1 MTEESY
7 EPVTFFDD
15 QMIITNETCV
25 LDSIASK
32 YERTVPKIISKVNI
46 LF

>member
-15 QMIITNETCV
+15 QMILTSDTCV
-25 LDSIASK
+25 FDSIAPK
-32 YERTVPKIISKVNI
+32 YQRTIPKIISKVNI